1 MYLAEVKGN
10 VVAST
15 KDERLIG
22 SKLLIVQP
30 ISPSFEPYGNAI
42 IAVDTVGA
50 GFRDRVIIA
59 SGGSARA
66 VFKDKTPVDAAIVGI
81 IDSLEM
87 Y

>member
-10 VVAST
+10 VVATT
-15 KDERLIG
+15 KDENLVG
-22 SKLLIVQP
+22 TKLLIVQP
-30 ISPSFEPYGNAI
+30 MNPDFEPYGNPV

-50 GFRDRVIIA
+50 GFRDRVIVA
-59 SGGSARA
+59 TGGAARTI
-66 VFKDKTPVDAAIVGI
+66 FREKTPVDAAIVAI

>member
-22 SKLLIVQP
+22 TKLLIVQP

-66 VFKDKTPVDAAIVGI
+66 VFKEKTPVDAAIVGI

>member
-10 VVAST
+10 VVATT
-15 KDERLIG
+15 KNENLVG
-22 SKLLIVQP
+22 TKLLIVQP
-30 ISPSFEPYGNAI
+30 MDPDFKAYGQPL

-50 GFRDRVIIA
+50 GFKDRVIIA

-66 VFKDKTPVDAAIVGI
+66 IFSEGAAIDAAVVGI
-81 IDSLEM
+81 IDSVEM

>member
-10 VVAST
+10 VVATT
-15 KDERLIG
+15 KNEKLIG

-30 ISPSFEPYGNAI
+30 INPAFENNGQPL

-50 GFRDRVIIA
+50 GFGDRVIIA
-59 SGGSARA
+59 SGGSART
-66 VFKDKTPVDAAIVGI
+66 VFQDKTPIDAAIVAI
-81 IDSLEM
+81 IDSLEI

>member
-10 VVAST
+10 VVATT
-15 KDERLIG
+15 KNERLVG
-22 SKLLIVQP
+22 TKLLIVQP
-30 ISPSFEPYGNAI
+30 MDPKFEPYGNPV

-59 SGGSARA
+59 TGGSAR
-66 VFKDKTPVDAAIVGI
+66 VMFQDKTPVDAAVVAI

>member
-10 VVAST
+10 VVATT
-15 KDERLIG
+15 KNEKLVG

-30 ISPSFEPYGNAI
+30 MSPDFEPYGNPI

-66 VFKDKTPVDAAIVGI
+66 VFNEKTPVDAAIVGI

>member
-22 SKLLIVQP
+22 TKLLIVQP

-66 VFKDKTPVDAAIVGI
+66 VFMEKTPVDAAIVGI

>member
-10 VVAST
+10 VVATT
-15 KDERLIG
+15 KNEKLIG

-30 ISPSFEPYGNAI
+30 INPAFENNGQPL

-50 GFRDRVIIA
+50 GFGDRVIIA

-66 VFKDKTPVDAAIVGI
+66 VFQDKTPIDAAIVAI
-81 IDSLEM
+81 IDSLEI

>member
-10 VVAST
+10 VVATT
-15 KDERLIG
+15 KDKRLIG

-30 ISPSFEPYGNAI
+30 MSPGFEPYGNPV

-50 GFRDRVIIA
+50 GFRDRVIVA
-59 SGGSARA
+59 SGGSARVA
-66 VFKDKTPVDAAIVGI
+66 ISENTPVDAAIVAI